1 MSDQS
6 EKYQNDFIEKCT
18 NFINDNNNDDELIK
32 KVAPCNEI
40 LDIMNCIND
49 IEKCKKLIK
58 QTNPETNS
66 ETNTP
71 LDNN

>member
-18 NFINDNNNDDELIK
+18 KFINDNNNDDEIIK
-32 KVAPCNEI
+32 NVATCNEI
-40 LDIMNCIND
+40 LDIMNCINN

-58 QTNPETNS
+58 QTNPETN
-66 ETNTP
+66 TP
-71 LDNN
+71 IDNN